1 MTKKKIDHIAIAVKN
16 LDDSGKLFKNLL
28 NTEPSKTETIKSEK
42 VKVQFFETKNSK
54 IELLEG
60 IGEKSPITK
69 FIKKR
74 GEGIHHIAFEVE
86 DIYKE
91 IERLKQLGFKTIS
104 ESISTGANNKLI
116 SFLHPKDT
124 NGVLIEI
131 CQKKKNKWNLE
142 HVNLLNLKI

>member
-1 MTKKKIDHIAIAVKN
+1 MTKKKIDHIAIAVKS
-16 LDDSGKLFKNLL
+16 LDDSGKIFKNLL

-60 IGEKSPITK
+60 IGEKSPVTK

-131 CQKKKNKWNLE
+131 CQKKK
-142 HVNLLNLKI
+142 

>member
-1 MTKKKIDHIAIAVKN
+1 MIKKKIDHIAIAVKN
-16 LDDSGKLFKNLL
+16 LDDSGRLFKKLL
-28 NTEPSKTETIKSEK
+28 NTEPSKTETIESEK
-42 VKVQFFETKNSK
+42 VKVQFFETNNSK

-60 IGEKSPITK
+60 IGEESSVTK

-91 IERLKQLGFKTIS
+91 IERLKQLGFKTIN
-104 ESISTGANNKLI
+104 ESISIGANNKLI
-116 SFLHPKDT
+116 SFLHPKET

-131 CQKKKNKWNLE
+131 CQKIKNG
-142 HVNLLNLKI
+142 I

>member
-1 MTKKKIDHIAIAVKN
+1 M
-16 LDDSGKLFKNLL
+16 
-28 NTEPSKTETIKSEK
+28 
-42 VKVQFFETKNSK
+42 
-54 IELLEG
+54 
-60 IGEKSPITK
+60 TK

-74 GEGIHHIAFEVE
+74 GEGIHHIAFEVD

-131 CQKKKNKWNLE
+131 CQKKKING
-142 HVNLLNLKI
+142 I

>member
-1 MTKKKIDHIAIAVKN
+1 MTKKKIDHIAIAVKS

-28 NTEPSKTETIKSEK
+28 NTEPSKTETIESEK

-60 IGEKSPITK
+60 IGEKSPVTK

-91 IERLKQLGFKTIS
+91 IERVKQLGFKTIS

-131 CQKKKNKWNLE
+131 CQKKK
-142 HVNLLNLKI
+142 

>member
-131 CQKKKNKWNLE
+131 CQKKING
-142 HVNLLNLKI
+142 I

>member
-131 CQKKKNKWNLE
+131 CQKKKING
-142 HVNLLNLKI
+142 I

>member
-60 IGEKSPITK
+60 IGEKSPVTK

-131 CQKKKNKWNLE
+131 CQKKK
-142 HVNLLNLKI
+142 

>member
-1 MTKKKIDHIAIAVKN
+1 MIKKKIDHIAIAVKN
-16 LDDSGKLFKNLL
+16 LDDSGKLFKKLL
-28 NTEPSKTETIKSEK
+28 NTEPSKTETIESEK
-42 VKVQFFETKNSK
+42 VKVQFFETNNSK

-60 IGEKSPITK
+60 IGEESSVTK

-91 IERLKQLGFKTIS
+91 IERLKKLGFKTIS
-104 ESISTGANNKLI
+104 KSISIGANNKLI
-116 SFLHPKDT
+116 SFLHPKET

-131 CQKKKNKWNLE
+131 CQKTKNG
-142 HVNLLNLKI
+142 I

>member
-131 CQKKKNKWNLE
+131 CQKKK
-142 HVNLLNLKI
+142 

>member
-1 MTKKKIDHIAIAVKN
+1 MIKKKIDHIAIAVKN

-60 IGEKSPITK
+60 IGEKSPVTK

-116 SFLHPKDT
+116 SFLHPKET

-131 CQKKKNKWNLE
+131 CQKTKNG
-142 HVNLLNLKI
+142 I

>member
-1 MTKKKIDHIAIAVKN
+1 MINKKIDHIAIAVKN
-16 LDDSGKLFKNLL
+16 LDDSGRLFKKLL

-42 VKVQFFETKNSK
+42 VKVQFFETNNSK

-60 IGEKSPITK
+60 IGEDSSVTK

-104 ESISTGANNKLI
+104 ESISMGANNKLI
-116 SFLHPKDT
+116 SFLHPKET

-131 CQKKKNKWNLE
+131 CQKK
-142 HVNLLNLKI
+142 LNGI

>member
-1 MTKKKIDHIAIAVKN
+1 MIKTKIDHIAIAVKN
-16 LDDSGKLFKNLL
+16 LDDSGRLFKKLL
-28 NTEPSKTETIKSEK
+28 NTEPSKTETIESEK
-42 VKVQFFETKNSK
+42 VKVQFFETINSK

-60 IGEKSPITK
+60 IGEESSVTK

-91 IERLKQLGFKTIS
+91 IERLKKLGFKTIS
-104 ESISTGANNKLI
+104 KSISIGANNKLI
-116 SFLHPKDT
+116 SFLHPKET

-131 CQKKKNKWNLE
+131 CQKKING
-142 HVNLLNLKI
+142 I